1 MDYLDVTLNLLNG
14 LYKPFQGEINY
25 IHKELNHTQSI
36 TKQWPFSVE
45 LRLSKLSSDKN
56 VFIQA
61 FPVYQ
66 KVLKQAGYNHKL
78 SYNNSGKYSSNKN
91 NNKDNFSS
99 NNKKNNNNYNNKFMI
114 NANDNWDN
122 NNNNK
127 KKKIDNHW
135 EHIGGW

>member
-1 MDYLDVTLNLLNG
+1 MDCLDVTLNLLNG
-14 LYKPFQGEINY
+14 LYKPFHKSNSEINY
-25 IHKELNHTQSI
+25 IHNELNHTPSF

-45 LRLSKLSSDKN
+45 LWLSKLSSDKN

-78 SYNNSGKYSSNKN
+78 NYNNSGKDSSNKNN

-99 NNKKNNNNYNNKFMI
+99 NNKNNNNHYNNKFMI

-127 KKKIDNHW
+127 KKEDW
-135 EHIGGW
+135 